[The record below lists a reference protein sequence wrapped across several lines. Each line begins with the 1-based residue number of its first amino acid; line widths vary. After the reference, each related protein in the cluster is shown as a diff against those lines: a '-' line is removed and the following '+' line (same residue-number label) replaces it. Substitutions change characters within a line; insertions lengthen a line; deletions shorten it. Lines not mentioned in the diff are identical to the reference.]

1 MRNNLYHQSLL
12 CLSWPSKY
20 DHGWTG
26 SRTGY
31 SKETVIS
38 LPIIQFH
45 TVSTMKKGRAY
56 PQPPELDIRE
66 LSHSIYWWHQTIK
79 ESLKEK
85 EEKGFSMRG
94 TPLPALCITGT
105 RGLSINLR
113 PSNLSKVLGG
123 ASAAYL
129 VCLGLFMEHPG
140 IDGCS
145 NKVISCGDGVDVTS
159 EVEIK
164 LQKGRNHI
172 NLLSSLHLSSTHS
185 SATKPIPTLNPME
198 NWRHHGQWTNAQHR

>member
-1 MRNNLYHQSLL
+1 MVT
-12 CLSWPSKY
+12 
-20 DHGWTG
+20 D
-26 SRTGY
+26 
-31 SKETVIS
+31 
-38 LPIIQFH
+38 
-45 TVSTMKKGRAY
+45 
-56 PQPPELDIRE
+56 ELDPEQVTLRRLSSLYQLSNFTQYQQWRRE
-66 LSHSIYWWHQTIK
+66 ELTHSLRSWISENFLTPFTDGTK
-79 ESLKEK
+79 RLKRALK
-85 EEKGFSMRG
+85 KRRKRDFPWEEHHC
-94 TPLPALCITGT
+94 LALCITGT

-145 NKVISCGDGVDVTS
+145 NKVISCGDGMDVTS